1 MIHRRPPHYII
12 RQACLLL
19 LALLTPA
26 QSPAQDSSQDL
37 NAAIDRNRK
46 GLLVIEAR
54 PGAKIIVEQQRHEF
68 WFGAAL
74 ANQAFDGGLSPADRD
89 QYLRL
94 FLTNFNSA
102 VTENALKWHSMEQN
116 RGKINY
122 RTVDAILAWTDQHE
136 LPLRGHNIY
145 WGIPNRVQDWLK
157 SMPDDEFRETLK
169 QRGLDVGGR
178 YKGRFAEYDLN
189 NEMIHGNYY
198 EQRLGTNITLQMA
211 GWIHQADPKA
221 VLYLNDYDI
230 LTGVKLEDYLRHI
243 RTLLAQGVPIAGIGV
258 QGHLHGETFD
268 PKALHNAL
276 EKLSEFKLPI
286 RVTEFNMPGQR
297 SKYCKDTSLRLTD
310 DEEKAK
316 ARAIVDYYRI
326 CFSHPMV
333 KGILMWGFWEGA
345 NWIPASSLYRR
356 DWTPLPA
363 AAAYQDLLFR
373 EWWTRW
379 EGTSD
384 AGGQARVRAFYG
396 KHRITVGGQSRVVDL
411 SSGAG
416 TCNVS
421 FK

>member
-19 LALLTPA
+19 LALLIPA

-46 GLLVIEAR
+46 GQLVIEAR

-157 SMPDDEFRETLK
+157 SMPDAEFRETLK

>member
-46 GLLVIEAR
+46 GQLVIEAR
-54 PGAKIIVEQQRHEF
+54 PGAKITVEQQRHEF

-211 GWIHQADPKA
+211 GWINQADPKA

-310 DEEKAK
+310 EEEKAK